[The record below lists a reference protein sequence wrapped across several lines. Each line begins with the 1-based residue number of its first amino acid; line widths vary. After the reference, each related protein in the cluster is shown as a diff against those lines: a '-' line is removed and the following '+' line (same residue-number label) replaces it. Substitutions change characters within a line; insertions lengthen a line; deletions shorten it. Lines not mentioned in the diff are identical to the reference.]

1 MTGTESMT
9 GTTGKTHT
17 PMTGQAGRT
26 ATSPLL
32 SVRDL
37 NVRIPTPGGELH
49 AVRGVNFDLMPGE
62 VLGLVGESGSGKSVT
77 LRALLK
83 LHRAPIQMSGEV
95 MYGGSNLL
103 TLPDSR
109 LRSVRGGQISMIFQ
123 EPMTALNPVLSV
135 GEQITE
141 NLREHKGLRGRAAQD
156 RAAELLDLTGIPS
169 PRARLADFPHQFSG
183 GMRQRAMIAI
193 ALASEPKLL
202 LADEPTTALDVTI
215 QDQILRLLLRLR
227 EELNM
232 SVILVTHDL
241 GVVAQTCDRVAVMY
255 GGRLMETAGVT
266 DLFSH
271 PLHAY
276 THGLLGSL
284 PGAEAHRRPLRPI
297 PGGPPDL
304 RRLPQGCTFAPRCTY
319 ATDAC
324 RSAEPPLVAVAASH
338 YSACIHYDELPP
350 VGGTSVVE
358 SLVPDVL
365 PEASL

>member
-1 MTGTESMT
+1 MVMGASSTTMTS
-9 GTTGKTHT
+9 
-17 PMTGQAGRT
+17 A
-26 ATSPLL
+26 ASALL

-49 AVRGVNFDLMPGE
+49 AVRGVSFDVAPGE

-77 LRALLK
+77 LRALLG
-83 LHRAPIQMSGEV
+83 LHRAPIKMSGEV
-95 MYGGSNLL
+95 HYGGADLL
-103 TLPDSR
+103 SMPDGR

-135 GEQITE
+135 GEQIVE
-141 NLREHKGLRGRAAQD
+141 NLREHRGLKGKAAQG

-169 PRARLADFPHQFSG
+169 PRARLTDYPHQFSG

-215 QDQILRLLLRLR
+215 QDQILRLLLKLVG
-227 EELNM
+227 ELHM

-255 GGRLMETAGVT
+255 GGRLMETASVGE
-266 DLFSH
+266 LFAR
-271 PLHAY
+271 PKHAY

-284 PGAEAHRRPLRPI
+284 PGSGSHSSNHRRPLTPI

-304 RRLPQGCTFAPRCTY
+304 RALPQGCTFAPRCTY
-319 ATDAC
+319 ATDEC
-324 RSAEPPLVAVAASH
+324 RTAEPPLIRVAPGHA
-338 YSACIHYDELPP
+338 SACLHHDRLSA
-350 VGGTSVVE
+350 VGVSV
-358 SLVPDVL
+358 
-365 PEASL
+365 

>member
-1 MTGTESMT
+1 MSGVNRM
-9 GTTGKTHT
+9 
-17 PMTGQAGRT
+17 QA
-26 ATSPLL
+26 AAPVSSLNAPLL

-37 NVRIPTPGGELH
+37 NVHIPTPAGELH
-49 AVRGVNFDLMPGE
+49 AVRGVNFDLLPGE

-77 LRALLK
+77 LRALLR
-83 LHRAPIQMSGEV
+83 LHRAPIRVSGQV
-95 MYGGSNLL
+95 RYGGADLL
-103 TLPDSR
+103 TLPENR
-109 LRSVRGGQISMIFQ
+109 LRAVRGGQISMIFQ
-123 EPMTALNPVLSV
+123 EPMSALNPVLSV

-141 NLREHKGLRGRAAQD
+141 NLREHRGLTGRAAHS

-169 PRARLADFPHQFSG
+169 PAARLSDYPHQFSG

-227 EELNM
+227 SELGM

-255 GGRLMETAGVT
+255 GGRLMETAGVSE
-266 DLFSH
+266 LFGS
-271 PLHAY
+271 PRHAY

-284 PGAEAHRRPLRPI
+284 PGVGARRVPLRPI

-304 RRLPQGCTFAPRCTY
+304 RALPQGCAFAPRCSFV
-319 ATDAC
+319 TDAC
-324 RSAEPPLVAVAASH
+324 EVAEPPLLSIAPGH
-338 YSACIHYDELPP
+338 DSACIHHDRLP
-350 VGGTSVVE
+350 
-358 SLVPDVL
+358 SLSGS
-365 PEASL
+365 AAGAGMTR

>member
-1 MTGTESMT
+1 MTAPTEVNRPA
-9 GTTGKTHT
+9 TT
-17 PMTGQAGRT
+17 A
-26 ATSPLL
+26 PLL

-49 AVRGVNFDLMPGE
+49 AVRGVSFDLQPGE

-77 LRALLK
+77 LRALLR
-83 LHRAPIQMSGEV
+83 LHRRPIRMSGEV
-95 MYGGSNLL
+95 YYGGHDLL
-103 TLPDSR
+103 TLSESR

-123 EPMTALNPVLSV
+123 EPMTALNPVLTV
-135 GEQITE
+135 GEQIGE
-141 NLREHKGLRGRAAQD
+141 NLREHRGLTGRAARE

-169 PRARLADFPHQFSG
+169 PAARLADYPHQFSG

-215 QDQILRLLLRLR
+215 QDQILRLLLKLR
-227 EELNM
+227 AELNM
-232 SVILVTHDL
+232 SVVLVTHDL

-266 DLFSH
+266 ELFSQ
-271 PLHAY
+271 PKHAY

-284 PGAEAHRRPLRPI
+284 PGVGDHRQALRPI

-304 RRLPQGCTFAPRCTY
+304 RALPQGCAFAPRCSY
-319 ATDAC
+319 ATGAC
-324 RSAEPPLVAVAASH
+324 RVTEPPLLEVQPGH
-338 YSACIHYDELPP
+338 GSACIHHDQLPDLTRRG
-350 VGGTSVVE
+350 VG
-358 SLVPDVL
+358 
-365 PEASL
+365 A

>member
-1 MTGTESMT
+1 VTAVQMQGT
-9 GTTGKTHT
+9 
-17 PMTGQAGRT
+17 PT
-26 ATSPLL
+26 ASASPLL

-49 AVRGVNFDLMPGE
+49 AVRGVNFDLGRGE

-77 LRALLK
+77 LRALLR
-83 LHRAPIQMSGEV
+83 LHRSPIQTTGEVNYSGEN
-95 MYGGSNLL
+95 GATQNLL
-103 TLPDSR
+103 TLPESR

-123 EPMTALNPVLSV
+123 EPMTALNPVLTV
-135 GEQITE
+135 GEQIME
-141 NLREHKGLRGRAAQD
+141 NLREHRGLRGKAANE

-169 PRARLADFPHQFSG
+169 PRARLSDYPHQFSG

-227 EELNM
+227 DELHM
-232 SVILVTHDL
+232 SVVLVTHDL

-255 GGRLMETAGVT
+255 GGRLMETADVNEV
-266 DLFSH
+266 FAH
-271 PLHAY
+271 PKHAY

-284 PGAEAHRRPLRPI
+284 PDASAHRLPLRPI

-304 RRLPQGCTFAPRCTY
+304 RRLPKGCAFAPRCAY
-319 ATDAC
+319 VTDAC
-324 RSAEPPLVAVAASH
+324 LGDEPPLVTVAPAH
-338 YSACIHYDELPP
+338 ASACVHHDRLPDLNA
-350 VGGTSVVE
+350 S
-358 SLVPDVL
+358 
-365 PEASL
+365 PEAPL

>member
-1 MTGTESMT
+1 MTG
-9 GTTGKTHT
+9 GAA
-17 PMTGQAGRT
+17 PT
-26 ATSPLL
+26 APLL

-83 LHRAPIQMSGEV
+83 LHRAPIRMTGEV
-95 MYGGSNLL
+95 MYGGQTQAGPPQNLL

-141 NLREHKGLRGRAAQD
+141 NLREHKGLRGKAALD

-169 PRARLADFPHQFSG
+169 PRARLADYPHQFSG

-232 SVILVTHDL
+232 SVVLVTHDL

-255 GGRLMETAGVT
+255 GGRLMETAGVNE
-266 DLFSH
+266 LFTH

-284 PGAEAHRRPLRPI
+284 PGADAHRRPLRPI

-324 RSAEPPLVAVAASH
+324 RAAEPPLMEVAAGH
-338 YSACIHYDELPP
+338 HSACIHYDKLPP
-350 VGGTSVVE
+350 IGGASVVE
-358 SLVPDVL
+358 SLIPETLVLDTL